1 MGHWYPFAILCVL
14 VNVIFLL
21 MQPFLDESPRWLITK
36 NRYEEAA
43 SIINKIRNLSKSF
56 SMKPYTNI
64 RTYRAVITAK
74 KSSSM

>member
-56 SMKPYTNI
+56 SMKPSS
-64 RTYRAVITAK
+64 YR
-74 KSSSM
+74 